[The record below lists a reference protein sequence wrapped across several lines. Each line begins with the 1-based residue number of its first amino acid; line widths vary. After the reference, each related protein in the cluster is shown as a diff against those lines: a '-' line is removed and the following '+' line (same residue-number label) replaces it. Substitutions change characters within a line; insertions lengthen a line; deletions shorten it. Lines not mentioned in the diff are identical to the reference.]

1 MIDFY
6 FFINSPDDKYI
17 MCASEN
23 KWTYIWKTNH
33 HTSLLASATGIRR
46 DRNMYF
52 ERINATNSIITC
64 ALFSPKPLIILNQIY
79 SNQQQEQEQ
88 ELFKSNIKKA
98 ANSLLINYGKN
109 NSSNNVTGANVI
121 VTAGS
126 NGTIKVFV
134 NKLNI

>member
-1 MIDFY
+1 
-6 FFINSPDDKYI
+6 

-46 DRNMYF
+46 DKNMYF
-52 ERINATNSIITC
+52 ERIHGHNSIITC

-79 SNQQQEQEQ
+79 SNQQEQEQ
-88 ELFKSNIKKA
+88 QINNKIKKTSINNTLLSHSNKIN
-98 ANSLLINYGKN
+98 ANNCTS
-109 NSSNNVTGANVI
+109 GAHCIVI
-121 VTAGS
+121 AGCD
-126 NGTIKVFV
+126 GTIKVFV